1 MKNPDFF
8 LKDMKVERRLL
19 GRRKEAN
26 ERGKQEQERVMGGID
41 MIKVNYICVCVCV
54 YVCVC
59 VCMKVP

>member
-1 MKNPDFF
+1 
-8 LKDMKVERRLL
+8 MKVERRLL

-54 YVCVC
+54 
-59 VCMKVP
+59 CMKVPH